1 VVVVRIP
8 ALLAAQAAG
17 RNRFEVEA
25 ATVADAL
32 QALPITDLIL
42 DERGGLRPLV
52 NVYVD
57 GADARERGGL
67 SAPLAEHAEIRV
79 VAAIAGG

>member
-8 ALLAAQAAG
+8 SLLAAQAAG
-17 RNRFEVEA
+17 RNRFDVEA

-32 QALPITDLIL
+32 RALPVSDLIF
-42 DERGGLRPLV
+42 DEGGGLRPLV

-57 GADARERGGL
+57 GTDARERGGL
-67 SAPLAEHAEIRV
+67 SAAVPPNAEVRV